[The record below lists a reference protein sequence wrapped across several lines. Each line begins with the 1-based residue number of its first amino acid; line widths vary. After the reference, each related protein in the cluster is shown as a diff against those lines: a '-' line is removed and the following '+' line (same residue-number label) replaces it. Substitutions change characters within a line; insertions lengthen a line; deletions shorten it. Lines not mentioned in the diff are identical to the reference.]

1 MSDIIKHSTAGPV
14 GVAMSNPADAL
25 RACELLLESG
35 VLPSGI
41 KSPAAAFAILQTG
54 AELGLGPMQS
64 LRGIH
69 VVSGR
74 PILSADTMVA
84 LCVRSPACVYFR
96 LVSGDGERAEYE
108 TLRQGHPEPARM
120 AYTMAEAQAA
130 GLTRNPTWKAHPRAM
145 LRARAKAALARDV
158 YPDLVAGVY
167 TPDEGEEMSR
177 PRAVDAEVVDGRPT
191 QPAHRPA
198 SAPPHAAPEQ
208 PGPAAAEL
216 AMRVSQALGGIGFD
230 LSTAAGADMAGWWLT
245 SLRPPRKLP
254 QPGDAAGLADLAAFL
269 ATERAPDLARRWK
282 LEQTAPGARYALAAL
297 LLAEGFPEPGALA
310 AAVRKAGIGAPMD
323 PADDVT
329 ASRWWAWWD
338 RDGRDK
344 WAQHREALADG

>member
-167 TPDEGEEMSR
+167 TPDEGEEMSM

-198 SAPPHAAPEQ
+198 SAPPQA
-208 PGPAAAEL
+208 GPTP
-216 AMRVSQALGGIGFD
+216 VSIIRQAIGDTPPQAVGAFLKAKGMGGLPLD
-230 LSTAAGADMAGWWLT
+230 DAAGA
-245 SLRPPRKLP
+245 
-254 QPGDAAGLADLAAFL
+254 
-269 ATERAPDLARRWK
+269 
-282 LEQTAPGARYALAAL
+282 
-297 LLAEGFPEPGALA
+297 
-310 AAVRKAGIGAPMD
+310 
-323 PADDVT
+323 
-329 ASRWWAWWD
+329 SRFAAWW
-338 RDGRDK
+338 GREGAAMF
-344 WAQHREALADG
+344 AQWESGSE